1 MTNRAHAPS
10 KALVTTLRV
19 AVSGVAIAVAAR
31 ALAWDN
37 ALLSVLWLEFGW
49 SEASAQWLVYGGSY
63 CLLACAALVWIPRTQ
78 QSTWFVAVWIAA
90 VTAATASQSGKYPWL
105 VPFAHA
111 VRFAVPVALGLALA
125 LRSRS
130 ACAVLRVSAAATFAA
145 HGLEAIFQEPAFF
158 DYLFVF
164 SRDFLGDPWSAATIE
179 HTLVAIGVLDLV
191 VAALVLVTRG
201 RLVPAWMVFWGVLTA
216 FARIVHSGPQA
227 WDEVALRFPNFLV
240 PLALVWAACP
250 RTDRQP
256 SPDP

>member
-1 MTNRAHAPS
+1 MNFDDAETPTDTRDPRWHVDHGR
-10 KALVTTLRV
+10 ALVGTEPPGDPV
-19 AVSGVAIAVAAR
+19 PDG
-31 ALAWDN
+31 
-37 ALLSVLWLEFGW
+37 
-49 SEASAQWLVYGGSY
+49 
-63 CLLACAALVWIPRTQ
+63 
-78 QSTWFVAVWIAA
+78 
-90 VTAATASQSGKYPWL
+90 PWE
-105 VPFAHA
+105 
-111 VRFAVPVALGLALA
+111 R
-125 LRSRS
+125 